1 ANFAFA
7 SSLSLQQ
14 RNEIM
19 KKFLSLVKSAS
30 LLLYAVASLTCG
42 DLFRSRQDFRPA
54 LAVIETSG

>member
-1 ANFAFA
+1 
-7 SSLSLQQ
+7 LQQ

-30 LLLYAVASLTCG
+30 LLLSQFASLSCG

-54 LAVIETSG
+54 LAAIETPG